1 MDMKFIEVSN
11 AAKMELM
18 KIFGVTRQ
26 AVWMALSFKSDSAQ
40 AQKIRNVALRQKGG
54 RVMIMMDIT
63 DGYMPNCQVVF
74 DRDANG
80 VTGVHY
86 TFPNRVKVDLDC
98 LQDMATITM
107 DEQEIRRYWNV
118 GSAEAAV
125 LFDAEQLSN
134 Q

>member
-80 VTGVHY
+80 VTAVHY
-86 TFPNRVKVDLDC
+86 TFPNNVAVDFDC
-98 LQDMATITM
+98 RQDVATITM
-107 DEQEIRRYWNV
+107 NEQEIRRYWNV

>member
-1 MDMKFIEVSN
+1 MDKKFIEVPE
-11 AAKMELM
+11 AGRTELM

-26 AVWMALSFKSDSAQ
+26 GLWSALSFNSNSEQ
-40 AQKIRNVALRQKGG
+40 ARKIRHVALTQKGG
-54 RVMIMMDIT
+54 RVMITMDIT

-74 DRDANG
+74 DRDSNG
-80 VTGVHY
+80 VTAVHY
-86 TFPNRVKVDLDC
+86 TFPNNVAVDFDC
-98 LQDMATITM
+98 RQDVATITM
-107 DEQEIRRYWNV
+107 NEQEIRRYWNV